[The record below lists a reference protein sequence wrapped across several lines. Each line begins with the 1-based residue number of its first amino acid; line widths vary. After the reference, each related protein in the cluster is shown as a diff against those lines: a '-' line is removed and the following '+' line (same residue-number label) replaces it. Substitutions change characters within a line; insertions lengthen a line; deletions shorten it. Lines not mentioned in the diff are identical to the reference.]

1 MDFGNE
7 TKKYSNNK
15 KIQMKQN
22 NNLNDHITTYKKLIN
37 DLVKENKR
45 SK

>member
-1 MDFGNE
+1 MKQ
-7 TKKYSNNK
+7 KKNSNNK
-15 KIQMKQN
+15 KIQIKQN